1 MIHLEALQA
10 ALHDRIARQLAQ
22 HPPQR
27 GSCAVVEAVNRISAE
42 AVLAPLDV
50 PRHTVSAMDGYA
62 LAQGSDLCDGA
73 VFTVVGESV
82 AGRPFAGTPEP
93 QQAVRIMTGAVLPGG
108 CDTVV
113 MQENVQRDGAQ
124 MMLSQPARLGSN
136 IRHQGE
142 EIRAGQP
149 VLSAGTRLTPAH
161 VSLLS
166 SLGLAE
172 VAVYR
177 PVRVG
182 LLASGDELVAAG
194 QPLDHAG
201 QIYNSNTPALLALL
215 RDLPVTLV
223 DCGVLPDALQPTQ
236 EALLAAAAH
245 CDVVVTSAGVSVGDY
260 DFLTQAITA
269 VGQIEHYK
277 VALKPGKPFVF
288 GCIHQPEHPVL
299 YVGLPGNPLSTFL
312 GAWLVLRPMLWQL
325 AGQAPLS
332 PPLVLQARLTQ
343 PVAKRPGRREFQRAR
358 LTCAADGWT
367 VTPFAAQD
375 SHRVLGLAEA
385 NALIDLPE
393 ACAGVAAGDWVAVRP
408 LGWGFDL

>member
-1 MIHLEALQA
+1 MA
-10 ALHDRIARQLAQ
+10 ATLRELRGRIRSAGSIKKITKAQELIATSRIAKAQ
-22 HPPQR
+22 AR
-27 GSCAVVEAVNRISAE
+27 VEAARPYATEITNMLTNLAGASA
-42 AVLAPLDV
+42 LDHPLLV
-50 PRHTVSAMDGYA
+50 ER
-62 LAQGSDLCDGA
+62 
-73 VFTVVGESV
+73 
-82 AGRPFAGTPEP
+82 
-93 QQAVRIMTGAVLPGG
+93 
-108 CDTVV
+108 
-113 MQENVQRDGAQ
+113 EN
-124 MMLSQPARLGSN
+124 PK
-136 IRHQGE
+136 
-142 EIRAGQP
+142 RAG
-149 VLSAGTRLTPAH
+149 VLV
-161 VSLLS
+161 VSS
-166 SLGLAE
+166 DRGLCGAYNANALRQAE
-172 VAVYR
+172 
-177 PVRVG
+177 
-182 LLASGDELVAAG
+182 E
-194 QPLDHAG
+194 
-201 QIYNSNTPALLALL
+201 LLALL

-269 VGQIEHYK
+269 IGQIEHYK

-288 GCIHQPEHPVL
+288 GCIHQPERPVL

-343 PVAKRPGRREFQRAR
+343 PIAKRPGRREFQRAR